1 MTYCVGLLL
10 EQGLVLASD
19 TRTNAGVDQVAI
31 VPKMH
36 VFEIKHDRVIV
47 LLTAGNLAVTQSVI
61 NSLKTNIERQE
72 ADSKHLHNVDNMFD
86 AASLVGAELRAAFE
100 RDGEHF
106 RHHDV
111 DFNASIIVGGQI
123 KGEKPRLFHVYPAGN
138 FIESCD
144 ETPYFQIGETKYGKP
159 IIDRVVK
166 YNSEIMDTVKCVLI
180 SFDSTIRSNIS
191 VAPPIDLLIYR
202 TDSLHADC
210 HKRITESDPYYAKV
224 RQGWAD
230 GLKSVFS
237 ALPSPD
243 WC

>member
-31 VPKMH
+31 APKMF
-36 VFEIKHDRVIV
+36 VFEIKDERVIV

-61 NSLKTNIERQE
+61 NRLKTNIEKHE
-72 ADSKHLHNVDNMFD
+72 IDSKHLHNVDNMFD
-86 AASLVGAELRAAFE
+86 AAALVGSELRAAFE

-111 DFNASIIVGGQI
+111 DFNASIIIGGQI

-138 FIESCD
+138 FIETCN

-166 YNSEIMDTVKCVLI
+166 YNSEIM
-180 SFDSTIRSNIS
+180 
-191 VAPPIDLLIYR
+191 
-202 TDSLHADC
+202 
-210 HKRITESDPYYAKV
+210 
-224 RQGWAD
+224 
-230 GLKSVFS
+230 
-237 ALPSPD
+237 
-243 WC
+243 